1 MDLPEVTKPH
11 HFRAPWGK
19 NVNFATKVWY
29 PGWHSGCVPIGSK
42 IFANRPSLPGSVQE
56 RNHDG
61 THIWMLVCLSLW
73 VWVPSLQSQPQGKL
87 WMKID
92 LQARAF
98 KQCMTLHTENAGVAV
113 LFWVRKGDNRGCV
126 FRLLTSRN
134 CLASETWDL
143 ETFPKD
149 LTTRDRAI
157 WLPAFSS
164 VANTFQGH
172 YGTAH
177 VEASCGSV
185 SDTAVCHPVVT
196 KLRWHCT
203 ENGSRPRSWGSPSCF
218 RNHKRQAYL
227 VLSEISKKNFDWFSS
242 RC

>member
-1 MDLPEVTKPH
+1 
-11 HFRAPWGK
+11 
-19 NVNFATKVWY
+19 
-29 PGWHSGCVPIGSK
+29 
-42 IFANRPSLPGSVQE
+42 
-56 RNHDG
+56 
-61 THIWMLVCLSLW
+61 MLVCLSLW
-73 VWVPSLQSQPQGKL
+73 VWGPSLQSQTQGKL

-113 LFWVRKGDNRGCV
+113 LFWGRKGDNRGCV
-126 FRLLTSRN
+126 FRPLTSRN
-134 CLASETWDL
+134 CLASEMWDL
-143 ETFPKD
+143 ETCPKD
-149 LTTRDRAI
+149 LTSRDRAI

-164 VANTFQGH
+164 VANTFQGY
-172 YGTAH
+172 YGMAH

-203 ENGSRPRSWGSPSCF
+203 ENGSRLRSWESPSCF

-227 VLSEISKKNFDWFSS
+227 VLSEMSKKFWLIFKQMLGHTTLGHPVRKRGILLPRSSIQVDTQGMPLRFQEFS
-242 RC
+242 RQI